1 MYIAAET
8 DGNCI
13 PFWKESLHNKYY
25 FDDRLYSNNWEGA
38 VVSTRTTW
46 IGSRGV
52 FTCSI
57 LASIVTILGKYCG
70 NTYKYWPNTWKM
82 CSPASAIFMS
92 IDTILVSF
100 WAILIHFKAS
110 CWSIT
115 LELTSKVDN
124 YRNPFQIPSKI
135 YKYCANTCDYYTCRW
150 THFSSI
156 GSILVS
162 ITTILAEYCHNTC
175 KYWAGEYT
183 PGPKKLCS

>member
-1 MYIAAET
+1 M
-8 DGNCI
+8 
-13 PFWKESLHNKYY
+13 
-25 FDDRLYSNNWEGA
+25 
-38 VVSTRTTW
+38 
-46 IGSRGV
+46 
-52 FTCSI
+52 
-57 LASIVTILGKYCG
+57 TILGKYCG

-124 YRNPFQIPSKI
+124 YRNPFQIPSKT
-135 YKYCANTCDYYTCRW
+135 YKYCANTCEYYTCRW

-162 ITTILAEYCHNTC
+162 IITILAEYCHNTC

-183 PGPKKLCS
+183 PGGKNWSTIKNFLFVNGIFWNFLGFIISMWVDFIPSFEKIGGQVSEI